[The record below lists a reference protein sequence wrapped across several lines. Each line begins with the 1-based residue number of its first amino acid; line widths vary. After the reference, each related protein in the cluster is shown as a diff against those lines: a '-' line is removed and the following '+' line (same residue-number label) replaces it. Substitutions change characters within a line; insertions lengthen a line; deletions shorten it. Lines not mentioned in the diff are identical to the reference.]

1 VNGSLFPVLAPTT
14 SRAFTGLAEG
24 TYAWTV
30 RSEDIYSRTLGF
42 TDTWQLVVDLTPPT
56 LPSLI
61 SPTNGTVISTTFRPV
76 FDWDDSTDALSGPV
90 TYTLTITDSSGVAST
105 FTVTT
110 STFTPGTDLPLGVYT
125 WQVQAFDRAGNSSS
139 AGPFSVTIQAPTVS
153 VFLPLV
159 LKVFL
164 PDGPPPPANL
174 PDMVIDDIS
183 LIQKSGNTYTVRVTA
198 RNRAATP
205 VTFGNNFYVNV
216 YLDGDL
222 TTPIIGFG
230 VQASW
235 FGAGQSRVLEQD
247 YTFSSGG
254 PHTLRAWADA
264 FNTVVEGVETNNTRD
279 LSLTVAGAAQGVAPQ
294 NNSLL
299 PPGPQPTPTTIP
311 GSR

>member
-1 VNGSLFPVLAPTT
+1 
-14 SRAFTGLAEG
+14 
-24 TYAWTV
+24 V

-56 LPSLI
+56 TPTLI
-61 SPTNGTVISTTFRPV
+61 SPTNGAVISTTARPV
-76 FDWDDSTDALSGPV
+76 FDWADSTDALSGPV
-90 TYTLTITDSSGVAST
+90 TYTLTITNSSGVAST
-105 FTVTT
+105 FTVTG
-110 STFTPGTDLPLGVYT
+110 STFTPATDLPPGVYT
-125 WQVQAFDRAGNSSS
+125 WSVRAFDRAGNSSS
-139 AGPFSVTIQAPTVS
+139 AGPFTVTIQAPTANL
-153 VFLPLV
+153 FLPFLV
-159 LKVFL
+159 KVFST
-164 PDGPPPPANL
+164 DGPPPPPNL
-174 PDMVIDDIS
+174 PDMVIDDIT

-216 YLDGDL
+216 YLDGNL
-222 TTPIIGFG
+222 NTPIIGFG

-247 YTFSSGG
+247 YTFSSG
-254 PHTLRAWADA
+254 PHTLRAWADP

-279 LSLTVAGAAQGVAPQ
+279 LNLTVAGSAQGVVPQ

-299 PPGPQPTPTTIP
+299 PPGPQPTPTVIP